1 MRTRK
6 ICIDDSRLI
15 GISNVS
21 IYLVVSMKHV
31 FQIRD
36 HYNMFL
42 TSKQSCFCFEY

>member
-1 MRTRK
+1 M
-6 ICIDDSRLI
+6 CVEDSRLI
-15 GISNVS
+15 DISNVS

-42 TSKQSCFCFEY
+42 TSETILLSF

>member
-42 TSKQSCFCFEY
+42 TSETILLSF